1 MADGCIFCKIASGEI
16 PSPKLHEDDVVF
28 VIADIS
34 PQAPVHLL
42 VIPFDHLVSVAEVGE
57 HNADL
62 MRNMTLTANRAARAA
77 GIADSGYR
85 LVMNTGA
92 EGGQSV
98 AHLHMHV
105 LGGRQLSGQMG

>member
-1 MADGCIFCKIASGEI
+1 MAGECIFCKVASGEI
-16 PSPKLHEDDVVF
+16 PSEKLHQDEAVF

-42 VIPFDHLVSVAEVGE
+42 VIPFEHLTSVAEVGE
-57 HNADL
+57 HNAAL
-62 MRNMTLTANRAARAA
+62 MQNMTLMANRAAQTA
-77 GIADSGYR
+77 GVADSGYR